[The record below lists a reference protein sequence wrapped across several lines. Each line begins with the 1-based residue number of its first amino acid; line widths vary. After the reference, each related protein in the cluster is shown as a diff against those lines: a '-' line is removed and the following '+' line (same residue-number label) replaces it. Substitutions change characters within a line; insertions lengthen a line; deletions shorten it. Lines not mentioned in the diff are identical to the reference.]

1 MSVVILAI
9 LLWIGALVFF
19 LLLVG
24 GVRQGDEQRARAL
37 AALLEENVDEGADSL
52 GAGRLAAP
60 PRVSRP
66 AAESR
71 RPVAA
76 DPLSRTSKRLTG

>member
-1 MSVVILAI
+1 MSVIILAI

-37 AALLEENVDEGADSL
+37 AALLEENPEEGGDSV

-66 AAESR
+66 TAEGR
-71 RPVAA
+71 RPVAS
-76 DPLSRTSKRLTG
+76 DPLPRTSKRLTG